1 MRPVVDL
8 PQPNSPT
15 SASVSPGA
23 TSKVRPSTARTV
35 PTALWKTMPRFTG
48 KCLVRP
54 ETERSGSLM
63 TRRLPE
69 AKARAAPSSRRRDG
83 LA

>member
-8 PQPNSPT
+8 PQPDSPT
-15 SASVSPGA
+15 SARVSPGA
-23 TSKVRPSTARTV
+23 TSKLTPSTARTV

-54 ETERSGSLM
+54 ATESSGFGS
-63 TRRLPE
+63 
-69 AKARAAPSSRRRDG
+69 
-83 LA
+83 